1 MGGVSPHLG
10 LEANLARRGR
20 AVVGVVLVVAAL
32 DWMGWATGIGGLT
45 RFYRTWPQMVPW
57 TALWLAGL
65 AAAILVQTGQPPRG
79 RVLAGRGLAV
89 MVGTC
94 AVAVLTEYVTGR
106 SLGLDQVWFGD
117 AMRTL
122 QSSWPG
128 RPSPLTASSVL
139 LLATAVALTRVDHR
153 WMCVVWSV
161 CVWGAGAIAC
171 VSGLPYVFGEMSVV
185 GLTTSTRLAIATA
198 VAVLLLVVA
207 TFVARPDR
215 PPLAWV
221 FARPDGV
228 ALLRL
233 YGLAVGFVIFVALSR
248 RAFLALSCGQNA
260 AFALSL
266 AVGMV
271 MALGGGLRLRQQ
283 EQSLLKD
290 RADAEMDRAT
300 WAERIGAA
308 IVDGRLLVYSQPIV
322 DIATRSA
329 VDEELLVRLRAV
341 DTDEILLPSEFL
353 PQCEQHGLM
362 PVIDRYMVGRAIDLA
377 RTGRRVSVNISGD
390 TIGDT
395 TVMGEILEA
404 LQTAG
409 SAVTGNI
416 MFEITETIALAS
428 PAIAKAFSQG
438 MRDLNCRVALD
449 DFGTGYGTF
458 TELRLLDLYALKID
472 QSFVKNLLHDHDD
485 ERVVNTISYVARTYG
500 LTTVAEGVE
509 MDETLDKLAELGI
522 DRAQGYVLGKPKP
535 VVW

>member
-1 MGGVSPHLG
+1 MGGASPRLG

-20 AVVGVVLVVAAL
+20 AVVVIVLVVAAL
-32 DWMGWATGIGGLT
+32 DWMGWATGIEGLT
-45 RFYRTWPQMVPW
+45 RVYRTWPQMVPW
-57 TALWLAGL
+57 TALLLAVL
-65 AAAILVQTGQPPRG
+65 AVAILVQTGQPSRG
-79 RVLAGRGLAV
+79 RVWAGIGMAV
-89 MVGTC
+89 VVGAC
-94 AVAVLTEYVTGR
+94 AVAVLAEYVSGR
-106 SLGLDQVWFGD
+106 SLGLDQVWFGN

-128 RPSPLTASSVL
+128 RPSPLTASSVT
-139 LLATAVALTRVDHR
+139 LLAAAVALTRVNRR
-153 WMCVVWSV
+153 WICVVWSV
-161 CVWGAGAIAC
+161 CVLGAGAIAC
-171 VSGLPYVFGEMSVV
+171 VSGVAYVFGAMSVV
-185 GLTTSTRLAIATA
+185 GVTPSTRMAIST
-198 VAVLLLVVA
+198 VLAVLLLVVA
-207 TFVARPDR
+207 TLMARPDR
-215 PPLAWV
+215 PPLAWLL
-221 FARPDGV
+221 ARPDGV

-233 YGLAVGFVIFVALSR
+233 YGLAVGFVILVALSR
-248 RAFLALSCGQNA
+248 LAFLALSFSQNA

-271 MALGGGLRLRQQ
+271 MALAGGFRLRHQ

-290 RADAEMDRAT
+290 RADAEMERAT

-322 DIATRSA
+322 DIATRKK
-329 VDEELLVRLRAV
+329 VDEELLARLRAV
-341 DTDEILLPSEFL
+341 DTDEILTPSEFL

-362 PVIDRYMVGRAIDLA
+362 PVIDRYMIGRAIELA

-404 LQTAG
+404 LQIAG
-409 SAVTGNI
+409 PAVTGKI
-416 MFEITETIALAS
+416 MFEITETIAMAS

-438 MRDLNCRVALD
+438 MRDLDCRVALD

-522 DRAQGYVLGKPKP
+522 DRAQGYVFGMPKP